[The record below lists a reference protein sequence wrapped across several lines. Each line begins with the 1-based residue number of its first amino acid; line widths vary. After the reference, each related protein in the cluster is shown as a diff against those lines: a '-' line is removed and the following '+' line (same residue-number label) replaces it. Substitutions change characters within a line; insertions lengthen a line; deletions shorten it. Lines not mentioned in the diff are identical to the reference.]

1 MTRLTDERLAELYD
15 GTLQLVAEH
24 GFDKVTMDRIAEATH
39 SSKATLYRQWGS
51 KTALVTDALVCS
63 VEEHHVD
70 VNTGSLRD
78 DLLLMLTQE
87 TPSRAED
94 GALIGALLHAA
105 KHDAEL
111 DAVLREKVIVVG
123 RRRIDEVIARAV
135 ERGEV
140 APDSAGIPHI
150 AAVVIS
156 QIVMKPVLDGGPWD
170 ATDKLRFVDDVLLPT
185 LGIH

>member
-1 MTRLTDERLAELYD
+1 MSRLTDARLAELYE
-15 GTLQLVAEH
+15 GTLHLVAEH
-24 GFDKVTMDRIAEATH
+24 GFDKVTMDKIAEATR

-51 KTALVTDALVCS
+51 KTALVADALVCS

-70 VNTGSLRD
+70 VDTGSLRG
-78 DLLLMLTQE
+78 DLFMMLTPE
-87 TPSRAED
+87 TPSQAQD

-111 DAVLREKVIVVG
+111 DEVLRDKVIVVG
-123 RRRIDEVIARAV
+123 RQRIDDVIARAV

-140 APDSAGIPHI
+140 APDCAGITHI
-150 AAVVIS
+150 AALVIS
-156 QIVMKPVLDGGPWD
+156 QIVMKPVIEGGPWSD
-170 ATDKLRFVDDVLLPT
+170 VDKSRFVDDVLLPT